1 MSILEKIQKPV
12 ALITVMEN
20 IMPRYNFII
29 LEDPLPIAYTNLSNR
44 KIYPFIGVCKKKIR

>member
-1 MSILEKIQKPV
+1 MSILEKIPKPV

-29 LEDPLPIAYTNLSNR
+29 LEELPFTHSSYEVI
-44 KIYPFIGVCKKKIR
+44 

>member
-1 MSILEKIQKPV
+1 MSILEKIPKPA

-29 LEDPLPIAYTNLSNR
+29 LEERHFTHSLYEVI
-44 KIYPFIGVCKKKIR
+44 